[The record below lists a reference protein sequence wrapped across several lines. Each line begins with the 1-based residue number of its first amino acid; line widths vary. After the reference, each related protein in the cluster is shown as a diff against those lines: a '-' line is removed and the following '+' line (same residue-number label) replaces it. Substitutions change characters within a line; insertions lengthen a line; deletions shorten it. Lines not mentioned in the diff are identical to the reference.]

1 MTENIRNVPIFF
13 LSPPRLQLTVISRE
27 SIIGTIKNP
36 LDTLDI
42 KEGYDN

>member
-1 MTENIRNVPIFF
+1 
-13 LSPPRLQLTVISRE
+13 LQLTVIFRE
-27 SIIGTIKNP
+27 PIIGTIKNP